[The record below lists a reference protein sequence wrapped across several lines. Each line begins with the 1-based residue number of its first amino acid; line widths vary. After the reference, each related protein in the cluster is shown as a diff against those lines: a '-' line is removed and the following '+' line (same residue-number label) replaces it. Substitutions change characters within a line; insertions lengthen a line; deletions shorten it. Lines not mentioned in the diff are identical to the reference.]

1 MCISQSAPIIGVTR
15 FSVVKPGGSGLNLVS
30 KNKDDHEEYLKQ
42 LFDEERM
49 LDRIHIF
56 GRLAAPIYQSFA
68 DRYDYVHLVQY
79 SKELPER
86 YRLALQKIAG
96 KYPVIKPV
104 LVTDESIVDSVK
116 KHVLTWDKGFRG
128 VFAWIRVDDDDLLS
142 IDYLDALSRY
152 LTVKNVG
159 CAISFSTLIVG
170 QYSTGRLLNFRQAV
184 QPKNSIGQ
192 AYVCWANRITGVVD
206 TPPMYSHAE
215 IDKHLPLILDPTEAH
230 ALQVR
235 HAFQDTSNM
244 DTKLGGRIS
253 HRAYELG
260 QLPNVNYN
268 YLKRKFPTI
277 AEADRE
283 TPGFV
288 AELNLLPGQWTEC
301 TLDLSAG
308 AAAAHQILEASWDL
322 RFESKSNDSASLSL
336 EFDPGNL
343 AEGHYAADDARGNYR
358 RLYTNSLG
366 QGSSFFVVPRGT
378 RLTRVRLNAEES
390 SSKVKGG
397 LLKMRPLNHPE
408 NVNFSIAGKD

>member
-1 MCISQSAPIIGVTR
+1 MGIEQSAPVIGVTR
-15 FSVVKPGGSGLNLVS
+15 FSVVNPGGSGLNLVS
-30 KNKDDHEEYLKQ
+30 KNQNDREEYLKQ

-49 LDRIHIF
+49 LDRIYIF
-56 GRLAAPIYQSFA
+56 GKLAAPIYQSFA

-86 YRLALQKIAG
+86 YRLALQEIAK

-104 LVTDESIVDSVK
+104 LVTDESMVDSVK
-116 KHVLTWDKGFRG
+116 KHVLSWDKGFRG

-152 LTVKNVG
+152 LTVNNVG
-159 CAISFSTLIVG
+159 CAVSFATLIVG
-170 QYSTGRLLNFRQAV
+170 QYSTGRLLNFHQAL

-215 IDKHLPLILDPTEAH
+215 IDRHLPLILDPTEAH

-244 DTKLGGRIS
+244 DAKKGKRIS
-253 HRAYELG
+253 HRAHELG
-260 QLPNVNYN
+260 QLPNVHYN

-277 AEADRE
+277 AEADEE
-283 TPGFV
+283 TPGFI
-288 AELNLLPGQWTEC
+288 AGLKLLPGQWTEC
-301 TLDLSAG
+301 TLELSAG
-308 AAAAHQILEASWDL
+308 AEAAHQILEANWDL
-322 RFESKSNDSASLSL
+322 HFESKSNDSASLSL
-336 EFDPGNL
+336 QFEPSDL
-343 AEGHYAADDARGNYR
+343 AEGHYACDDARGNYR
-358 RLYTNSLG
+358 RLFTNSLG
-366 QGSSFFVVPRGT
+366 QGSSFFIVPRGT

-397 LLKMRPLNHPE
+397 LLKMRLLNYPE